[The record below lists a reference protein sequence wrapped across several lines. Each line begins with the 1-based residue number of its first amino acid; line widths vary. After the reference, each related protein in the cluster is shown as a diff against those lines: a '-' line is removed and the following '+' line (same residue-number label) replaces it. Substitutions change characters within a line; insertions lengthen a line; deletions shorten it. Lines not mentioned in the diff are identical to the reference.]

1 MTGMELLEI
10 CAVLWNGQKVGRGLK
25 RLGFGAV
32 VIEHGHAQKV
42 LLGQVMALLKKAQHA
57 ARESGAARS
66 ARTCELSLP
75 FPPSLSPKCVSRN
88 PYASVRC

>member
-1 MTGMELLEI
+1 
-10 CAVLWNGQKVGRGLK
+10 
-25 RLGFGAV
+25 
-32 VIEHGHAQKV
+32 V

-57 ARESGAARS
+57 ARESGDARS